1 MKIYRWALL
10 VHPSWLSVEVT
21 DFCLLLSWAL
31 RVALCFEKPKYAG
44 VQMAISKV
52 HKAQTFLGL
61 IPRSST
67 PLIQIVLID
76 DGEGAQ
82 TGAAAAQLAADV
94 MEDVAQHGNTA
105 ILLSGSPVGAP
116 KATAVQSSLSPA
128 SSPNDSLV
136 SLLFYQGFTGELSGS
151 LIEAP

>member
-1 MKIYRWALL
+1 M
-10 VHPSWLSVEVT
+10 HPSWLSVEVT

-31 RVALCFEKPKYAG
+31 CVTLCFEKPKYAG

-76 DGEGAQ
+76 DREGAQ

-116 KATAVQSSLSPA
+116 KATAV
-128 SSPNDSLV
+128 
-136 SLLFYQGFTGELSGS
+136 
-151 LIEAP
+151 